1 LREASLNLVQSL
13 REKGYAVEYALTPA
27 KSDKQFKRAM
37 ELKARYTVKL
47 VAAAQSGLE
56 LKLKN
61 LSTREEKTLPVEEEL
76 NLDLS

>member
-1 LREASLNLVQSL
+1 VQSL

-47 VAAAQSGLE
+47 VASAPDGLKI
-56 LKLKN
+56 KLKN
-61 LSTREEKTLPVEEEL
+61 LTTREEKTLPMEEEF
-76 NLDLS
+76 NLDDS